1 MAKDTAEEQVAQTFT
16 GSTLDAWSWIARAR
30 AAAASA
36 TRPQSGEPKNRAGEE
51 APAPADP
58 DRPTA

>member
-1 MAKDTAEEQVAQTFT
+1 MIKDSAEEQVEQTFT

-36 TRPQSGEPKNRAGEE
+36 TRPRSSESQGVPGEE
-51 APAPADP
+51 APTAAET
-58 DRPTA
+58 DRPAA